1 MIRLFVALEIPEN
14 IQSKISELKDEVIGG
29 SSDLKWEKRDKIH
42 LTLKFIGEVE
52 DELVGP
58 LINSL
63 DFLEQCNKINCR
75 LTKFGFFFRQGI
87 PQILWIG
94 LSVDEFLFDL
104 VGQLNS
110 KLTKFGIPVE
120 EKKFKPHI
128 TLLRIKRKFP
138 EDWVTKFNSFIIP
151 ETIFTADNILMIKSE
166 LLPESSKYTVL
177 KKFNLK

>member
-1 MIRLFVALEIPEN
+1 MTRLFVALEIPEN
-14 IQSKISELKDEVIGG
+14 IQWKISELRDEVTGG
-29 SSDLKWEKRDKIH
+29 PLEVKWEKREKIH
-42 LTLKFIGEVE
+42 LTLKFIGEVKN
-52 DELVGP
+52 ELVEP
-58 LINSL
+58 IINSV
-63 DFLEQCNKINCR
+63 DFLEQFNKINCS
-75 LTKFGFFFRQGI
+75 LTKFGFFFRNKI

-94 LSVDEFLFDL
+94 MIVDEILFDI
-104 VGQLNS
+104 VGQLNN

-120 EKKFKPHI
+120 ERKFKPHI

-151 ETIFTADNILMIKSE
+151 ETKFTADNILMIESE